1 MQLHVSFAQC
11 HKCVCVNAKH
21 MQVQNAGYNQA
32 EQERI
37 VREFCRSTCVT
48 RLFHECSN
56 ATEVEQIKQG
66 YTLCVDD

>member
-21 MQVQNAGYNQA
+21 MQVLDAGYNQA

-37 VREFCRSTCVT
+37 TREFCRST
-48 RLFHECSN
+48 LYENS
-56 ATEVEQIKQG
+56 
-66 YTLCVDD
+66 VDPHASLDFFMSVLMQLK